1 MGAIGIEMVAAFY
14 GSFNGGAENMTL
26 AQDAVRAQIP
36 NAEEFLEMLGVIVFI
51 YALMS
56 YVRTQV
62 KEVRFRVD

>member
-1 MGAIGIEMVAAFY
+1 
-14 GSFNGGAENMTL
+14 MTL
-26 AQDAVRAQIP
+26 TQDAVRAQIP